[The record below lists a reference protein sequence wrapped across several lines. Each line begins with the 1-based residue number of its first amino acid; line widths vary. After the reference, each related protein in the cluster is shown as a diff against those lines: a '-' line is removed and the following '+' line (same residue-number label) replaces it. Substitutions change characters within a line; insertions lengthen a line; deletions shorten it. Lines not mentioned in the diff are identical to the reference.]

1 MEHDGVGGGDSQH
14 SVDASDP
21 AHSLHLII
29 PGKPEFQSYTVIQV
43 IAQDGSETSYNVC

>member
-29 PGKPEFQSYTVIQV
+29 PGNQNSKAIL
-43 IAQDGSETSYNVC
+43 